1 MKIEHGRATV
11 TGSLRK
17 SEHLVDPAHQL
28 TLSRKKE
35 DEVLKKPSL
44 STARR
49 SKVFFVDG
57 GLQRGSS
64 PHATLCRFAAII
76 GIATLVPATS
86 TGVTLSV
93 SNAYGTA
100 VPAPGDHAFTSGT
113 PIVCRVTDSPT
124 SLGSGTQRVCTGW
137 SGTGSVPADGTATNA
152 SVTVTN
158 DSSITWHWSLQY
170 PVDITRMGNGRVVP
184 DIAWYESGGSTTLVA
199 VADEHCTF
207 LGWPGD
213 TSGSTSSGSQLTLP
227 IDRTRMITSHFT
239 VCN

>member
-100 VPAPGDHAFTSGT
+100 APAPGDHAFTSGT
-113 PIVCRVTDSPT
+113 SIVCRLTDSPT
-124 SLGSGTQRVCTGW
+124 SLGSGTQRAR
-137 SGTGSVPADGTATNA
+137 SGSRHR
-152 SVTVTN
+152 
-158 DSSITWHWSLQY
+158 I
-170 PVDITRMGNGRVVP
+170 DITRMGNGRVVP

-213 TSGSTSSGSQLTLP
+213 TSGSTISGSQLTLP